1 MYQSFIIP
9 PLGYGYVIYDQPSN
23 NRLSEKIESIQYNVA
38 LAITSAIRG
47 TLREKLCQE
56 LRV

>member
-9 PLGYGYVIYDQPSN
+9 PLDYGYVIYDQPSN
-23 NRLSEKIESIQYNVA
+23 NRFSENIESIQYNVA